1 MGLAKSFKKKKKR
14 ERIEEARKK
23 REEEKASYP
32 KDTTYEDI
40 LDTSDETRTDINWD
54 DHTAEGA
61 KRRQVKLFARHLL
74 EAANRPIEPVEKV
87 VMCPRQNMKTNYFI
101 NIDKELNGDE

>member
-1 MGLAKSFKKKKKR
+1 MGLTKSFKKKKK
-14 ERIEEARKK
+14 RIEEARKK

-40 LDTSDETRTDINWD
+40 LDTSDETKTDINWD

-61 KRRQVKLFARHLL
+61 KRRQVKLFVRHLI
-74 EAANRPIEPVEKV
+74 EAANRPIEPAI
-87 VMCPRQNMKTNYFI
+87 MCPRQNMKTIPFI
-101 NIDKELNGDE
+101 NIDGEPNEDE